1 MKDIGRRLRARREEL
16 GLSLEEVQAETKI
29 RRKYL
34 EALEAGD
41 ESRIPGAVYLK
52 GFLRSYANFLGLDG
66 WELVREYR
74 TWKEGPPPE
83 AVSQGEVSP
92 EEETSPRGR
101 GARRHRRRAAAPRP
115 QAPGLPPAPAGP
127 PGRVTA
133 RARRGGRRGL
143 GRFWVSVL
151 VLTVLV
157 GAVGFWYLWAE
168 PAGPAEGDDE
178 TGALPGVGE
187 APAEPGAGGDG
198 AGSAEPD
205 AGGDDDAGSAEPEA
219 GGEDADTAGSGTVP
233 GQMRW
238 ALVSE
243 SADEARYVVYGAP
256 FTLGL
261 EVLDRCWVRVT
272 VDGQVVLEKTLEAGS
287 TGRWSAGKEL
297 TVRLGRP
304 HLVRV
309 SLEGEDLGPA
319 GTRDAPRT
327 LVFKA
332 GEAPGAA
339 PGGEETPTGGE

>member
-1 MKDIGRRLRARREEL
+1 MRRESGAMKDIGRRLRARREEL

-74 TWKEGPPPE
+74 AWKEGASPG

-92 EEETSPRGR
+92 EEETSLR
-101 GARRHRRRAAAPRP
+101 ARRAGRHRRRAAGPRP
-115 QAPGLPPAPAGP
+115 QAPGLLSAPAGFS
-127 PGRVTA
+127 GRVTA
-133 RARRGGRRGL
+133 RARRAGRRGL

-157 GAVGFWYLWAE
+157 GAVGLWYLWAE
-168 PAGPAEGDDE
+168 PAGPAGGDDE
-178 TGALPGVGE
+178 TGALPGVGQ
-187 APAEPGAGGDG
+187 AP
-198 AGSAEPD
+198 AEPD
-205 AGGDDDAGSAEPEA
+205 AGGDALGSAEPDT
-219 GGEDADTAGSGTVP
+219 GGADTAP

-243 SADEARYVVYGAP
+243 SAEEACYVVYGAP

-261 EVLDRCWVRVT
+261 EVLDRCWIRVA

-287 TGRWSAGKEL
+287 SGGWSARKEL

-332 GEAPGAA
+332 GEAPGTA
-339 PGGEETPTGGE
+339 PHGEETPTGGE